1 MIIEGLQYGFG
12 ESYWSTKPRGVRND
26 FFAFSI
32 NSINIVSEAS
42 DQQLQIMDIQFKAF
56 KGTVVNHA
64 NLLIGDN

>member
-1 MIIEGLQYGFG
+1 MDLVNHIDVLSLGVSEMI
-12 ESYWSTKPRGVRND
+12 

>member
-1 MIIEGLQYGFG
+1 MDLVNHIEVLSLGVSEMIFL
-12 ESYWSTKPRGVRND
+12 
-26 FFAFSI
+26 AFSI